1 MIDADADRNKQSIK
15 STFKIRLR
23 KCSSSRDGGRTRIR
37 RERLFTLHD
46 HLPTRLLIVL
56 ILGLLGNGCNLNS
69 QYNNSEGVK
78 LYQQGNYQGAVDKF
92 QQALA
97 GEPGSPDCFYNLG
110 ATYHQQA
117 KLFSRP
123 SDLQLAEQY
132 YHLCLD
138 RNPDH
143 HACQRALAVLLV
155 EEKRGPEAVGVLDS
169 WAKRQP
175 NDPNPHIEL
184 ARLSEEIGDL
194 RGAENHLI
202 DGISI
207 DPNNTRALVALGR
220 LREMTGEPQQAL
232 ANYQRALG
240 IEANQP
246 AVSARVAALSTSSTV
261 SDSRMA
267 SLPTQIAPTQPAN
280 NGDGSGLAQA
290 PAAAVPSQ

>member
-1 MIDADADRNKQSIK
+1 M
-15 STFKIRLR
+15 
-23 KCSSSRDGGRTRIR
+23 
-37 RERLFTLHD
+37 HD

-56 ILGLLGNGCNLNS
+56 ILGLVGNGCNLNS

-143 HACQRALAVLLV
+143 HACQRAA
-155 EEKRGPEAVGVLDS
+155 RG
-169 WAKRQP
+169 
-175 NDPNPHIEL
+175 
-184 ARLSEEIGDL
+184 
-194 RGAENHLI
+194 
-202 DGISI
+202 
-207 DPNNTRALVALGR
+207 ALGR
-220 LREMTGEPQQAL
+220 REAW
-232 ANYQRALG
+232 A
-240 IEANQP
+240 
-246 AVSARVAALSTSSTV
+246 
-261 SDSRMA
+261 
-267 SLPTQIAPTQPAN
+267 
-280 NGDGSGLAQA
+280 GSCRC
-290 PAAAVPSQ
+290 S